1 MKKLI
6 LFTAVCSLLCL
17 TVHGQTKQQSIKDLL
32 RIMQQ
37 DSLMQKTMQA
47 TMTAMASHSAP
58 GQDPAAKAK
67 VMAAMSSSMEVTT
80 RIMKKFMDEDMV
92 QIYDKNFS
100 QKEINDFIAFY
111 KSPSGQKM
119 LSSMPAVQTDVMAI
133 MYQKYVPLMMQ
144 EMKKK
149 IDDLKQP

>member
-6 LFTAVCSLLCL
+6 LLTAVCSLLCL
-17 TVHGQTKQQSIKDLL
+17 TVHAQTKQQSIKDLL

-47 TMTAMASHSAP
+47 TMGAMASHSAP

-67 VMAAMSSSMEVTT
+67 VMAAMSASMEVTT

-100 QKEINDFIAFY
+100 QNEINDFIAFY
-111 KSPSGQKM
+111 KSSSGQKM
-119 LSSMPAVQTDVMAI
+119 LNSMPAVQTDVMAI

-149 IDDLKQP
+149 VDDLKQP